1 MPKLIVQAD
10 DLAITHAATLGTL
23 RSVKAGMVRAVG
35 LFTNRPD
42 AAFAAGELAGVEQL
56 DLGMDLN
63 LVTGAPL
70 LSADQVPSLVGP
82 DGTFRTSHQIKAAHR
97 TIAQD
102 GFYSTFEP
110 EPFDHEQT
118 LAEAR
123 AQVVRFFELVGRPP
137 AYLHHHAII
146 SPMLDQVLHEV
157 AAESDVPVMDDLM
170 RFHRVNQ
177 VANSWYSTPFPA
189 ETQAGCDPIGEFMAQ
204 LDVIAAHEVS
214 LLIVHPGYLDA
225 ELLDI
230 TSYHI
235 VRVRDLELVTSP
247 RVLAALAERGIE
259 LANYTSSGLDW

>member
-10 DLAITHAATLGTL
+10 DLAITRAATLGTVHSI
-23 RSVKAGMVRAVG
+23 RAGMVRAAG

-42 AAFAAGELAGVEQL
+42 AAFAATELAGIDKL

-63 LVTGAPL
+63 LVTGAPVL
-70 LSADQVPSLVGP
+70 TADEVPSLVGP
-82 DGTFRTSHQIKAAHR
+82 DGRFRTSHQIKANHR
-97 TIAQD
+97 TVARD

-123 AQVVRFFELVGRPP
+123 AQLVRFFAFVGRAP
-137 AYLHHHAII
+137 AYLHHHSII
-146 SPMLDQVLHEV
+146 SPMLDTVLHEV
-157 AAESDVPVMDDLM
+157 AAEAGVPVMDDLL
-170 RFHRVNQ
+170 RHHRVHQ
-177 VANSWYSTPFPA
+177 VENSWYATPFGA
-189 ETQAGCDPIGEFMAQ
+189 QAQASSDPISAFEAQ
-204 LDVIAAHEVS
+204 LDDIAAHDVS

-235 VRVRDLELVTSP
+235 VRARDLELVSSP
-247 RVLAALAERGIE
+247 RVLAMLADRGIE
-259 LANYTSSGLDW
+259 LASYTSSGLAW

>member
-10 DLAITHAATLGTL
+10 DLAITHAATLGTV
-23 RSVKAGMVRAVG
+23 RAVKAGMVRTAG

-42 AAFAAGELAGVEQL
+42 AGYAADELAGIGRL

-70 LSADQVPSLVGP
+70 LDAGQVPDLVGP
-82 DGTFRTSHQIKAAHR
+82 DGNFRTSHQIKAAHR
-97 TIAQD
+97 TVAQE

-123 AQVVRFFELVGRPP
+123 AQVVRFFDLVGRPP
-137 AYLHHHAII
+137 AYLHHHSII

-157 AAESDVPVMDDLM
+157 AAEANVPVMDDLM

-177 VANSWYSTPFPA
+177 VANTWYATPFTA
-189 ETQAGCDPIGEFMAQ
+189 EAQAYCDPIGGFLAQ
-204 LDVIAAHEVS
+204 LDAIAEHEVS

-230 TSYHI
+230 TSLHI
-235 VRVRDLELVTSP
+235 VRARDLDLVTSP
-247 RVLAALAERGIE
+247 QVLAALADRGIE
-259 LANYTSSGLDW
+259 LASYSSCGILG

>member
-10 DLAITHAATLGTL
+10 DLAITHAATLGTVH
-23 RSVKAGMVRAVG
+23 SVRAGMVRAAG

-42 AAFAAGELAGVEQL
+42 AAFAAAELAGIEQL

-70 LSADQVPSLVGP
+70 LDADQVPSLVGP
-82 DGTFRTSHQIKAAHR
+82 DGSFRTSHQIKATHR
-97 TIAQD
+97 TLAQE

-110 EPFDHEQT
+110 EPFDHDQT

-123 AQVVRFFELVGRPP
+123 AQVARFFDLVGRPP
-137 AYLHHHAII
+137 AYLHHHSII

-170 RFHRVNQ
+170 RFDRVNQ
-177 VANSWYSTPFPA
+177 VANSWYATPFTA
-189 ETQAGCDPIGEFMAQ
+189 EAQVGCDPIGDFLGQ
-204 LDVIAAHEVS
+204 LDQIAAHEVS

-230 TSYHI
+230 TSYHV
-235 VRVRDLELVTSP
+235 VRVRDLDLVTSP
-247 RVLAALAERGIE
+247 RVLAALADRGIE
-259 LANYTSSGLDW
+259 LASYSSSGVLG